1 MPTLA
6 TCESD
11 LITVSSSACSPFA
24 DLSSLITRAIRKD
37 PQHPDKSRI
46 DTNRIANYQVYQQ
59 TKERHDNNE
68 KVKLVPRVIEVVAA
82 QNIQLEKCLDSKN
95 ASKNV
100 IQHGHHLC
108 HAFRLVVVLNTHG
121 KSVQNDRPS
130 NEMIEGVGL
139 DAFHYRFCS
148 KRFCCWTTF

>member
-100 IQHGHHLC
+100 IHYLLCLFETASALPTESSRNLPVLKSRCTHCLPCKPAARTSRHLLL
-108 HAFRLVVVLNTHG
+108 R
-121 KSVQNDRPS
+121 R
-130 NEMIEGVGL
+130 
-139 DAFHYRFCS
+139 
-148 KRFCCWTTF
+148 